1 MSRFGKKTGADGN
14 VSPCHRVV
22 PGIPGCKVWGVT
34 AMTRTEHD
42 RRKRQ
47 MNRRIREVLAVR
59 RMMAS
64 QPDAPPVEDQQR

>member
-1 MSRFGKKTGADGN
+1 M
-14 VSPCHRVV
+14 
-22 PGIPGCKVWGVT
+22 T